1 MTGTLRHVDPTRR
14 AGRLARL
21 VARLAT
27 SRTSRFVSRHVG
39 WKLDPLLLRLTR
51 GRLSTP
57 LVFPTAVL
65 ETRGAKSGLRRRNAV
80 IYFHDGDRVTIAASN
95 AGAARDPDWYANL
108 QANPSVTFGNIPM
121 HATVVTDAA
130 ETERLWGLADRVFP
144 AYAVYR
150 DEAARAG
157 RTIPIIQLVER

>member
-1 MTGTLRHVDPTRR
+1 M
-14 AGRLARL
+14 
-21 VARLAT
+21 
-27 SRTSRFVSRHVG
+27 
-39 WKLDPLLLRLTR
+39 TR
-51 GRLSTP
+51 GRLSTA

-65 ETRGAKSGLRRRNAV
+65 ETRGAKSGMRRRNAV

-95 AGAARDPDWYANL
+95 AGAVRDPDWYTNL
-108 QANPSVTFGNIPM
+108 RADPSVTFGGRAM
-121 HATVVTDAA
+121 DATVVTDAA

-157 RTIPIIQLVER
+157 RTIPLIQLVER